1 MGYDIERF
9 VGYVNEGLLCCI
21 CRDVLEDPLQ
31 APCEHAFCTACIHGW
46 LVHHN
51 NCPEDRQALDM
62 SVLRPLY
69 RYMKND
75 LNRLQLHCKNG
86 ERGCEMVCSL
96 ESIDRH
102 ERECEYSQIPCSN
115 AGCPVQIERRNLDSH
130 LAVCEYRSR
139 ECPNG
144 CGYTILR
151 AEDTQHNCVAELRT
165 ELELLRFVPLPTPSC
180 WYRLSCSFGQWR
192 PQLSCTLLVTQVQFL
207 KHLSWSSV
215 LLPVAIGFEHQE
227 SLILMPGLEL
237 AHSIE
242 RVKPLN
248 RSEMICR
255 VEEAK
260 HEMESRLDSQRRH
273 MVQKESLLQNEI
285 EELKSQ
291 MSRMMSEVRSLMA
304 AERQHRQELEQAE
317 LEKRELMELLKGLQ
331 KDCRLNNTEGNKK
344 STNFRP
350 LTRLESVKRKP
361 REVTVI

>member
-9 VGYVNEGLLCCI
+9 VGYVNEGLLCSI
-21 CRDVLEDPLQ
+21 CRDVLEEPLQ
-31 APCEHAFCTACIHGW
+31 APCEHAFCSACIHGW
-46 LVHHN
+46 LGRHGS
-51 NCPEDRQALDM
+51 CPEDRQGIDVSL
-62 SVLRPLY
+62 LRPLY

-75 LNRLQLHCKNG
+75 LNRLQLHCKNR
-86 ERGCEMVCSL
+86 EYGCEMVCSL

-115 AGCPVQIERRNLDSH
+115 TGCTVQVERRNLEGH

-144 CGYTILR
+144 CGYTILS

-165 ELELLRFVPLPTPSC
+165 ELELL
-180 WYRLSCSFGQWR
+180 
-192 PQLSCTLLVTQVQFL
+192 
-207 KHLSWSSV
+207 
-215 LLPVAIGFEHQE
+215 
-227 SLILMPGLEL
+227 
-237 AHSIE
+237 
-242 RVKPLN
+242 

-273 MVQKESLLQNEI
+273 MVQKESILQNEI

-291 MSRMMSEVRSLMA
+291 LSRVMSDVRSLMA

-317 LEKRELMELLKGLQ
+317 LEKRELLELLRGLQ
-331 KDCRLNNTEGNKK
+331 KDCRSTTTDGGRKA
-344 STNFRP
+344 TNFRP

>member
-9 VGYVNEGLLCCI
+9 VGYVNEGLLCSI

-46 LVHHN
+46 LVHHS
-51 NCPEDRQALDM
+51 NCPEDRQVIDVSL
-62 SVLRPLY
+62 LRPLY

-75 LNRLQLHCKNG
+75 LNRLQLHCRNR
-86 ERGCEMVCSL
+86 EYGCEMVCSL

-115 AGCPVQIERRNLDSH
+115 AGCTVQVERRHLDGH
-130 LAVCEYRSR
+130 LAVCEFRSR
-139 ECPNG
+139 ACPNG
-144 CGYTILR
+144 CGYTLLS
-151 AEDTQHNCVAELRT
+151 AEDSQHNCVAELRT
-165 ELELLRFVPLPTPSC
+165 ELELL
-180 WYRLSCSFGQWR
+180 
-192 PQLSCTLLVTQVQFL
+192 
-207 KHLSWSSV
+207 
-215 LLPVAIGFEHQE
+215 
-227 SLILMPGLEL
+227 
-237 AHSIE
+237 
-242 RVKPLN
+242 

-273 MVQKESLLQNEI
+273 MVQKESILQNEI

-291 MSRMMSEVRSLMA
+291 MSRLMSDVRSLMA

-331 KDCRLNNTEGNKK
+331 KDCRLTTAEGSRK
-344 STNFRP
+344 SNFRP

-361 REVTVI
+361 SWKRESKEREQVWCDCSFSPKAEMWLHQLMPPASLPV

>member
-9 VGYVNEGLLCCI
+9 VGYVNEGLLCSI

-46 LVHHN
+46 LVQHS
-51 NCPEDRQALDM
+51 NCPEDRQTVDVSL
-62 SVLRPLY
+62 LRPLY

-75 LNRLQLHCKNG
+75 LNRLQLHCKNR
-86 ERGCEMVCSL
+86 EHGCVMICSL

-115 AGCPVQIERRNLDSH
+115 AGCTVQVERRNLDGH

-144 CGYTILR
+144 CGYLILS
-151 AEDTQHNCVAELRT
+151 AEDTQHNCIAELRT
-165 ELELLRFVPLPTPSC
+165 ELELL
-180 WYRLSCSFGQWR
+180 
-192 PQLSCTLLVTQVQFL
+192 
-207 KHLSWSSV
+207 
-215 LLPVAIGFEHQE
+215 
-227 SLILMPGLEL
+227 
-237 AHSIE
+237 
-242 RVKPLN
+242 

-273 MVQKESLLQNEI
+273 MVQKESILQNEI

-291 MSRMMSEVRSLMA
+291 MSRVMSDVRSLMA

-317 LEKRELMELLKGLQ
+317 LEKRELMELLRGLQ
-331 KDCRLNNTEGNKK
+331 KDCRLTTTKGSRK
-344 STNFRP
+344 SRNLCP
-350 LTRLESVKRKP
+350 LARLESEKQNP
-361 REVTVI
+361 RDLVAILTEVSSESIFF